1 MKFLKG
7 LIVTVLLIAFL
18 FSMGTIALTL
28 YEYRVSEQSYADAAE
43 RFVLAAEPAGPAV
56 QEGEEETPSDAGVSA
71 AIPKKPHK
79 IELAPFAVDFDALL
93 EVNPEVTGW
102 LYCED
107 TQINYPV
114 LQGEDNDLYLH
125 HLYDKSYC
133 FGGSLFVEAMNKR
146 DFQDYNTIIYGHN
159 MRNGSMFGGLDKW
172 KKQDYYEEHPVLW
185 LLTPERDY
193 RIEILAAYTT
203 DAYSDA
209 YVIIDGEGDVL
220 DSYLQAALDSS
231 LIECQAQP
239 EAGSRYV
246 LLSTC
251 SYAFDNARFVI
262 HGRLV
267 PVDSAG
273 GAYKELP

>member
-56 QEGEEETPSDAGVSA
+56 QEGEEDAQPSSNAGVSA

-146 DFQDYNTIIYGHN
+146 NFEDYNTITAS
-159 MRNGSMFGGLDKW
+159 RSW
-172 KKQDYYEEHPVLW
+172 RP
-185 LLTPERDY
+185 TPR
-193 RIEILAAYTT
+193 TPT
-203 DAYSDA
+203 
-209 YVIIDGEGDVL
+209 
-220 DSYLQAALDSS
+220 
-231 LIECQAQP
+231 P
-239 EAGSRYV
+239 
-246 LLSTC
+246 T
-251 SYAFDNARFVI
+251 
-262 HGRLV
+262 
-267 PVDSAG
+267 PT
-273 GAYKELP
+273 